1 MFSQVGWAP
10 GMGWLAGS
18 TAAEGARRGCG
29 DVSVM
34 DHESVA
40 LAATPDGILS
50 PLSPLSCSWLAVG
63 GCAVGCSRGFKVRA
77 GCVVGGVQVCDRGCG
92 GFLLVL
98 GKLSD
103 VLARLQ
109 H

>member
-29 DVSVM
+29 DVSVV

-40 LAATPDGILS
+40 FAATPDGILS

-63 GCAVGCSRGFKVRA
+63 GVPRCCSRGLKVRA
-77 GCVVGGVQVCDRGCG
+77 VCVVGGVQVCDRGCG

-98 GKLSD
+98 GKLPD
-103 VLARLQ
+103 VLARR
-109 H
+109 

>member
-1 MFSQVGWAP
+1 
-10 GMGWLAGS
+10 MGWLAGS

-63 GCAVGCSRGFKVRA
+63 GCAVGCSRGLKVRA
-77 GCVVGGVQVCDRGCG
+77 VCMLEEVCVCDRGRG
-92 GFLLVL
+92 DFLLFL
-98 GKLSD
+98 GKLPD
-103 VLARLQ
+103 VLARR
-109 H
+109 

>member
-1 MFSQVGWAP
+1 M
-10 GMGWLAGS
+10 
-18 TAAEGARRGCG
+18 
-29 DVSVM
+29 SVM

-63 GCAVGCSRGFKVRA
+63 GVPWRCSRGLKVRA
-77 GCVVGGVQVCDRGCG
+77 VCVLEEVRVCDGGCG